1 MHVRDILKHSID
13 LGRTVATA
21 YLDDLDDAALMMRP
35 HPACNHLKWQ
45 IGHLITSEHGII
57 ESVVPGSMPPLPPG
71 FRERYSKDTATND
84 DPAAFDSKA
93 ELMRVLAEQR
103 AATLAA
109 LAALPDA
116 EFDKP
121 SPEPMRGYAPTVAA
135 AFELQGSHWMMHAGQ
150 WVIVRRALG
159 KPVVI

>member
-1 MHVRDILKHSID
+1 MHVRDVLKHSID
-13 LGRTVATA
+13 LGRMVATA

-57 ESVVPGSMPPLPPG
+57 DSVVPGSMPPLPKG
-71 FRERYSKDTATND
+71 FRDRYSKETVASD
-84 DPAAFDSKA
+84 DPAAFDTKA
-93 ELMRVLAEQR
+93 ELMRVLDEQR
-103 AATLAA
+103 AGTLAA
-109 LAALPDA
+109 LASLPDA

-121 SPEPMRGYAPTVAA
+121 APEPMREYAPTIAA
-135 AFELQGSHWMMHAGQ
+135 AFDLQGSHWMMHAGQ

-159 KPVVI
+159 KPVII